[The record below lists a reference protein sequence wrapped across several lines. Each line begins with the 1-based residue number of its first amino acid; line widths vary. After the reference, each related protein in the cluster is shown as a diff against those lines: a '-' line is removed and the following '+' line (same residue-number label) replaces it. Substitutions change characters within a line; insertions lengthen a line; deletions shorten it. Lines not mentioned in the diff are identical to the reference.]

1 MQMLYNSDHFAV
13 MAFEVPAVEADA
25 ASAPRGGIEIVD
37 KLSRKGIYLEGALA
51 RSFQQ
56 GARALVAQGPTAE
69 AMEAY
74 LAGYTAL
81 AQQPVVLH

>member
-13 MAFEVPAVEADA
+13 MAFEVPAEADTDR
-25 ASAPRGGIEIVD
+25 APRGGFEIVD

-51 RSFQQ
+51 HTFQQ
-56 GARALVAQGPTAE
+56 GAQALVAQGPTAE
-69 AMEAY
+69 AMDEY

-81 AQQPVVLH
+81 AQQPVILH